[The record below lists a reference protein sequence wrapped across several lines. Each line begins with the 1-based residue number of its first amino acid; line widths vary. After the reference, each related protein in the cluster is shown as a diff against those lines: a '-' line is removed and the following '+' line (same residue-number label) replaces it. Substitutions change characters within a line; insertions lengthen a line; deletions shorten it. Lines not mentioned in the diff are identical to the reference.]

1 MATLTVLPCVTSW
14 PACFTEQYLW
24 KIPLI
29 NSVKSSN
36 PATSKMEFFLTLVNV
51 IKLMSLTNVTRG
63 SIIDVAGVLD
73 TLLELV
79 TINSLKM
86 NNCDN
91 VNNNNKKLVKQFF
104 RGIFPGAILLGGIF
118 LGVNFPRGFFPRHF
132 FRHPLN

>member
-1 MATLTVLPCVTSW
+1 
-14 PACFTEQYLW
+14 
-24 KIPLI
+24 
-29 NSVKSSN
+29 
-36 PATSKMEFFLTLVNV
+36 
-51 IKLMSLTNVTRG
+51 MSLTNVTRG

-91 VNNNNKKLVKQFF
+91 VNNNNNKKLVKQFF